1 MQLQKG
7 KRADNLSGMKI
18 IATIPT
24 FNEADN
30 IAKLVRGLRELGVD
44 VLVAD
49 DDSPDGT
56 AKIVG
61 EMSRDDPGINLLLR
75 KEKKGR
81 GLAGAEAFSKA
92 LEMKAERIVEMDAD
106 MSHRPEDLP
115 GLLAALDDGADVAVG
130 SRFVGRGRDDR
141 PSAIRR
147 FLTRFST
154 AYARRVLGVRVR
166 DCNSGFRAFTRDA
179 MTIIE
184 PGTLVSVGPS
194 IVHEVLMRASR
205 RGLRIVEVPIVF
217 PDRTRGKSELSLG
230 RLLGG
235 FIQVF
240 KIRRRA
246 DAGRLWRSDD

>member
-1 MQLQKG
+1 MPAQSG
-7 KRADNLSGMKI
+7 KRTESLSEMRI

-24 FNEADN
+24 FNEAEN
-30 IAKLVRGLRELGVD
+30 IAELVRGLRERDVE

-61 EMSRDDPGINLLLR
+61 EMSQNDPGIHLLLR

-106 MSHRPEDLP
+106 LSHRPEDLP
-115 GLLAALDDGADVAVG
+115 GLLAALDRGAQVVIG
-130 SRFVGRGRDDR
+130 SRFVGKGRDAR
-141 PSAIRR
+141 PSVIRR

-154 AYARRVLGVRVR
+154 AYARCVLGVHVR

-179 MTIIE
+179 MEIIE

-194 IVHEVLMRASR
+194 IVHEVLMRAHR
-205 RGLRIVEVPIVF
+205 RGLRIAEVPILF
-217 PDRTRGKSELSLG
+217 TDRTRGKSELSLG

-235 FIQVF
+235 FIQVL

-246 DAGRLWRSDD
+246 RTGRLWRSDG